1 MNVSN
6 GVNMSDGVNRS
17 YGILNCYGVDHALF
31 LADKPKTFSIF
42 GVEVTE
48 ERFSA
53 VKEQLFS
60 KLCGWFPKFNNAF
73 ALYDA
78 AGKVWSKVDAS
89 DIGPTLDNWE
99 DPYEAWKDIPVAALE
114 YIRSLPEF
122 DAVMFERIT
131 GIKPETKPETIRIG
145 DYEYNK
151 ADVESR
157 LKGIRP
163 IA

>member
-1 MNVSN
+1 
-6 GVNMSDGVNRS
+6 MSSIKDYRG
-17 YGILNCYGVDHALF
+17 
-31 LADKPKTFSIF
+31 DKPSASASERWINCSASHLRCLAMP
-42 GVEVTE
+42 E
-48 ERFSA
+48 ETSA
-53 VKEQLFS
+53 SAERGTYLHKCCELYFTDFEAFQVMS
-60 KLCGWFPKFNNAF
+60 K
-73 ALYDA
+73 D
-78 AGKVWSKVDAS
+78 
-89 DIGPTLDNWE
+89 
-99 DPYEAWKDIPVAALE
+99 
-114 YIRSLPEF
+114 LPRDEF